1 MLEYDG
7 LVDCFL
13 GRMRN
18 GYKVCRAKIWCGQIN
33 DDGLGSGLEHL
44 SHDAYLLQNGSNAV
58 KRISQLV
65 VSRVHI

>member
-18 GYKVCRAKIWCGQIN
+18 GYKVCRAKISEWA
-33 DDGLGSGLEHL
+33 LTYMEE
-44 SHDAYLLQNGSNAV
+44 
-58 KRISQLV
+58 
-65 VSRVHI
+65 